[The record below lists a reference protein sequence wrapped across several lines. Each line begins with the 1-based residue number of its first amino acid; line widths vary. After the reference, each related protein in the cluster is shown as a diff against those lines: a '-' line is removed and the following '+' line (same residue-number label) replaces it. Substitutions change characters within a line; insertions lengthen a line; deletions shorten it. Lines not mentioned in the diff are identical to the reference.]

1 MTITLFQGL
10 MLTIMAVIVG
20 LDFFLE
26 AFFIFRPIIVAT
38 LTGAILGDVVLGL
51 KVGALIELAFA
62 GLTPAGGTQPP
73 NPVFAGLM
81 GV

>member
-10 MLTIMAVIVG
+10 MLTIMTVIVG
-20 LDFFLE
+20 VDFFLD

-62 GLTPAGGTQPP
+62 GLTPAGGTQPST
-73 NPVFAGLM
+73 
-81 GV
+81 

>member
-26 AFFIFRPIIVAT
+26 AFFIFHPIIVST
-38 LTGAILGDVVLGL
+38 LTA
-51 KVGALIELAFA
+51 
-62 GLTPAGGTQPP
+62 QS
-73 NPVFAGLM
+73 
-81 GV
+81 

>member
-38 LTGAILGDVVLGL
+38 LTGAILGNVVLGL
-51 KVGALIELAFA
+51 KVGDLIELAFA
-62 GLTPAGGTQPP
+62 SLTPAVGTQPP
-73 NPVFAGLM
+73 T
-81 GV
+81 

>member
-38 LTGAILGDVVLGL
+38 LTGAILGNVVLGV
-51 KVGALIELAFA
+51 KVGDLIELAFA
-62 GLTPAGGTQPP
+62 SLTPAVGTQPP
-73 NPVFAGLM
+73 T
-81 GV
+81 